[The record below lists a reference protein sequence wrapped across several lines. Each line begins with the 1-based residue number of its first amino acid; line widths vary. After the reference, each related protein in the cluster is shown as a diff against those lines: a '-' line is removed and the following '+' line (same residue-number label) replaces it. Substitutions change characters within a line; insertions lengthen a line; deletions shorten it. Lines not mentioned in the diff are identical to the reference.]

1 MSSIVNSVLIIV
13 KIEIIDVSP
22 HMTITRRY
30 S

>member
-13 KIEIIDVSP
+13 KIEKIDVSP
-22 HMTITRRY
+22 RMTITRRY

>member
-22 HMTITRRY
+22 YMTITRRY